1 MFNEK
6 LNDVEYGEMLTSINS
21 ELEEVK
27 NNFTKLT
34 LKKCVV
40 DSNGTKLIFVTFGMC
55 DLTSGDNPHL
65 LNSIFDNDQ
74 DILKHFDPE
83 CKKFVCYRGSNFDY
97 LLHNIE
103 PLLLKNDI
111 NEFYNYKQKSFIE
124 RFMNIFNKSSN
135 DWVSK
140 DESINS
146 LFENVRLNLNLPNDE
161 VIFVFTDKK

>member
-6 LNDVEYGEMLTSINS
+6 LNDVEYDEMLTSINS

-74 DILKHFDPE
+74 DILKHF
-83 CKKFVCYRGSNFDY
+83 
-97 LLHNIE
+97 
-103 PLLLKNDI
+103 
-111 NEFYNYKQKSFIE
+111 
-124 RFMNIFNKSSN
+124 
-135 DWVSK
+135 
-140 DESINS
+140 
-146 LFENVRLNLNLPNDE
+146 
-161 VIFVFTDKK
+161 